1 MGFIEEKDRKRHTLP
16 KLPVTNAMRKSVEHV
31 LPECNLNEL
40 DPKRAQ

>member
-16 KLPVTNAMRKSVEHV
+16 KLLVTNTMRKSVEHV